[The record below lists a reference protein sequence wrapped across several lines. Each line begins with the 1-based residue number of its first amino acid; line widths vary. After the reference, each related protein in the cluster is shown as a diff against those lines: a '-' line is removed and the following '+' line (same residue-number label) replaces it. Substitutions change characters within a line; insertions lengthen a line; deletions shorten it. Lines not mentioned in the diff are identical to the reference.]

1 MTEFT
6 KGIFEV
12 SRDVYKNNKGSIL
25 RTIVYTIG
33 HFAIAITVLMLVADV
48 SFMIALTDAI
58 VEPIANSVWYFVLDK
73 WWASKSK
80 KFKLGRVRLLLKEPR
95 STLSW
100 HKDPECRLHVP
111 IITNPGCSM
120 VIENVAK
127 HLPADGR
134 VWITNNTKYHNFF
147 NGGEQARIHLVAC
160 VLDSPFK

>member
-48 SFMIALTDAI
+48 SFMIALTDEI
-58 VEPIANSVWYFVLDK
+58 VEPIANSVWYFILDK

-80 KFKLGRVRLLLKEPR
+80 K
-95 STLSW
+95 S
-100 HKDPECRLHVP
+100 
-111 IITNPGCSM
+111 
-120 VIENVAK
+120 
-127 HLPADGR
+127 
-134 VWITNNTKYHNFF
+134 
-147 NGGEQARIHLVAC
+147 
-160 VLDSPFK
+160 